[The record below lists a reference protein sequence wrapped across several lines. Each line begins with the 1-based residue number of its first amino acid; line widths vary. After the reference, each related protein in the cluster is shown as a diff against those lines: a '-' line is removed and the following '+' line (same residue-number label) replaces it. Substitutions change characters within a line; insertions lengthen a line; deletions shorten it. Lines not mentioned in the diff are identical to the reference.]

1 MPLTP
6 FEYHKQGF
14 LKPFEETV
22 LFSHSPR
29 RQELL
34 SFLEPQI
41 ASLEVDERGIQD
53 QIMASCANDSFLVTV
68 CKVCC
73 ELAAAKA
80 GLPLTMPSDAH
91 ALSPFDPPSTLPSDA
106 HALSPSD
113 LPSVLPSGADCTPPP
128 KTLYISADTAV
139 VFHEEI
145 LNKPKTKAEAE
156 QMFRSYLGHS
166 HEVVTAV
173 CLRMDSGFELFACT
187 TTVHFAPWSPPLER
201 PIQAYLASSKPM
213 DKAGA
218 YGIQELDPRLIMG
231 IEGDIN
237 TVIGFPVAECFRR
250 ISPFCPPALNK

>member
-1 MPLTP
+1 MSLIP
-6 FEYHKQGF
+6 FEYHKLGL

-53 QIMASCANDSFLVTV
+53 QVMASCAGDSFLVTV

-80 GLPLTMPSDAH
+80 GLALTVPSN
-91 ALSPFDPPSTLPSDA
+91 A

-113 LPSVLPSGADCTPPP
+113 PLSVLTSGADCTPPP

-139 VFHEEI
+139 VFHGEI

-156 QMFRSYLGHS
+156 QMFRSYLGNS

-231 IEGDIN
+231 IEGDIH

-250 ISPFCPPALNK
+250 IGPFCPPALNK